1 MWGQGEAIG
10 GTATDS
16 KAVASSHRRVASA
29 RACLRWAW
37 RGLRR
42 GAHAWLTML
51 TTAVIEAGLL
61 FALAIGLIAVISDIV
76 KFLVERK

>member
-1 MWGQGEAIG
+1 
-10 GTATDS
+10 
-16 KAVASSHRRVASA
+16 
-29 RACLRWAW
+29 
-37 RGLRR
+37 
-42 GAHAWLTML
+42 ML